1 MIPPLHFTQ
10 VGDHLL
16 RERPLMETAALRSTD
31 VIRRGHGLR
40 RLLPCSESAMWGN
53 RRGSRTLVEEQLLS
67 YSDICKFF
75 SSMAPSLDDRL
86 LAGER
91 G

>member
-1 MIPPLHFTQ
+1 MRDDVAMDS
-10 VGDHLL
+10 VGDS
-16 RERPLMETAALRSTD
+16 RALK
-31 VIRRGHGLR
+31 
-40 RLLPCSESAMWGN
+40 SAIW
-53 RRGSRTLVEEQLLS
+53 GSRRDNRTLGEEQLLS

>member
-1 MIPPLHFTQ
+1 M
-10 VGDHLL
+10 
-16 RERPLMETAALRSTD
+16 SYD
-31 VIRRGHGLR
+31 VAMDSAGYSRAQQ
-40 RLLPCSESAMWGN
+40 SAMWGC
-53 RRGSRTLVEEQLLS
+53 RRDNRTLVEEQLLS

>member
-1 MIPPLHFTQ
+1 MRYDVAMDS
-10 VGDHLL
+10 VGAS
-16 RERPLMETAALRSTD
+16 RAQKSA
-31 VIRRGHGLR
+31 IWGGRRD
-40 RLLPCSESAMWGN
+40 N
-53 RRGSRTLVEEQLLS
+53 RTLVEEQLLS

>member
-1 MIPPLHFTQ
+1 MRYDVAMDL
-10 VGDHLL
+10 VGDS
-16 RERPLMETAALRSTD
+16 RAQKSA
-31 VIRRGHGLR
+31 IWGGRRR
-40 RLLPCSESAMWGN
+40 
-53 RRGSRTLVEEQLLS
+53 SRTLVEEQLLS

>member
-1 MIPPLHFTQ
+1 MRYDVAMDF
-10 VGDHLL
+10 VGYS
-16 RERPLMETAALRSTD
+16 RAQK
-31 VIRRGHGLR
+31 
-40 RLLPCSESAMWGN
+40 SAMWGS

-67 YSDICKFF
+67 YSDIYKFF